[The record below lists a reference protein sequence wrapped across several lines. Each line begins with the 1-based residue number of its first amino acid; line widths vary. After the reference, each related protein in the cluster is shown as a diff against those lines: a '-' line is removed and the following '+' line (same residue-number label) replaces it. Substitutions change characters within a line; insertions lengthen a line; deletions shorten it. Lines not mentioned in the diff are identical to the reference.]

1 MEAPPAGGGAAGLA
15 AGAAVHRDPL
25 SPSAFVGVEQL
36 SFDNFAFIAPM
47 NGRDMRV
54 AGFNTAAAAADGY
67 DECMRVQKCPFVN
80 TPKHPG
86 EMQAVPVRRAGDG
99 ELISPQPEAQKKPV
113 SPPVAAAAPAVAAA
127 APAAPRLFKG
137 VTQNGRYSFLAIAQL
152 GDGVQK
158 RLGSYGSAEAAARA
172 YDAKMREHKRHV
184 VNFPQLPG
192 EIQAVYGELEQVTLA
207 RHAKD
212 PNRVV
217 NPVRRTH
224 GPRPAAPAP
233 SATLSTPPAATLL
246 LSPPAPAA
254 AAAVAAAPAPAPP
267 LPSPPAAVEDTRQY
281 KGVSQSSKYR
291 YGAFGRLKEALGHY
305 DTAKEAAD
313 AYDVY
318 ARKTSGGLSPVVNTP
333 LHPGEIQA
341 VPGEADEV
349 TRRHGAFDAA
359 RGDAQPLRASRRA
372 AGLPAP
378 KDALALTPKKR
389 KPSDEAPEDAGAGG
403 YATDDDDDAAA
414 AAPAE
419 PEPERMPAPKVPL
432 PAPVPPAP
440 QQALALA
447 PMAPAPA
454 AAIVMAAGGDDDDL
468 VAFLRGISPPLAD
481 IDRVAATAAGS
492 GVQMSQLRDAV
503 RSPPAEGAS
512 RVNLAADILG
522 IRRGA
527 DKLILLKALWQLA

>member
-113 SPPVAAAAPAVAAA
+113 SPPVATPAAPLAAPPSAAAPAE
-127 APAAPRLFKG
+127 PRPYRG
-137 VTQNGRYSFLAIAQL
+137 VSQHGRYSFIATANL
-152 GDGVQK
+152 GDGVQQ
-158 RLGSYGSAEAAARA
+158 RLGPFDSAETAARA
-172 YDAKMREHKRHV
+172 YDDKMREHKRRV
-184 VNFPQLPG
+184 VNFPELPG
-192 EIQAVYGELEQVTLA
+192 EIQAVYGEQEQVTLA
-207 RHAKD
+207 RHEKD

-224 GPRPAAPAP
+224 GPRPAATAP
-233 SATLSTPPAATLL
+233 SAAPLM
-246 LSPPAPAA
+246 SPPPAA
-254 AAAVAAAPAPAPP
+254 AAAVAAAPLPPAPV
-267 LPSPPAAVEDTRQY
+267 PPPPPPPRVEDTRQY
-281 KGVSQSSKYR
+281 KGVRQTSKYR
-291 YGAFGRLKEALGHY
+291 FTAVYGKLHEHIGHF
-305 DTAKEAAD
+305 DSAKEAAD
-313 AYDVY
+313 AFDAHV
-318 ARKTSGGLSPVVNTP
+318 RKTSGGLPPVVNTP
-333 LHPGEIQA
+333 LHAGELQA
-341 VPGEADEV
+341 VPGEHDSV
-349 TRRHGAFDAA
+349 TRQRAA
-359 RGDAQPLRASRRA
+359 GTAGRDEAQPLRASRRA